1 MGIDIPSHFQYK
13 HQYMS
18 KKFFLFLLLIPF
30 VMMSCGLPV
39 QFRPQTSVE
48 TESVNLANQTPTPEP
63 SATPTPTPL
72 PAVRL
77 ELGESHF
84 FMGDFDRAKEEF
96 QDIIQRAEDEAV
108 VAEALIELGKIS
120 YLTRNYDQAI
130 QELTL
135 AITQFPQAENIGSA
149 WLYLALSFEAL
160 NKPDL
165 AADAYAK
172 LSEITGTT
180 LNEYIEEWRGDA
192 LLNAN
197 RPAEA
202 AEAYQMAIDALPVDK
217 DPVWLKIKKARALA
231 INQNTSSAITEF
243 LDAYQNT
250 ANEYAKAQINFLL
263 GQIYLNLGAPEQAYA
278 RFQDSVTN
286 FPMAYDSYS
295 GLVELINA
303 GQPVDE
309 LNRGLVDYFAGQY
322 GLAVEAFSRYIDS
335 QEIPT
340 STAYYYRGM
349 SRLAMSEYG
358 NAIGDFDILIEKYP
372 NDRFW
377 SKAYQQKA
385 FILWAYLNNYPT
397 AAEVLLD
404 YVNKAGDVEDAPQM
418 LFEAARIY
426 ERGNYL
432 SKAAETWQTCHER
445 FPSAEISRRAL
456 FLAGITLYRLK
467 NYSQARLIF
476 QRFLILSDQ
485 PEEQAASYLWVGKT
499 YQAENDFQQA
509 KTAWEQAVQ
518 RDPTGYYSQ
527 RASELLVGRKPFES
541 QNPINLAYD
550 LNLEKDEAE
559 TWLRTKFSIPP
570 EQDLNN
576 LSELRVSPAFQKG
589 EALYDL
595 GLYEEALN
603 EFEKVRQQYLNDP
616 INSYKLMNYF
626 LEKNLYRL
634 AILSARQVLNLAG
647 FDDASTLSAPRYFN
661 HIRFGVYFKDLIQQ
675 ASQKYNLNPLLL
687 LSVIRQE
694 SLFDPTARSSAN
706 ARGLM
711 QIIPSTAREIATQ
724 LQWPSNFDLKDLE
737 RPKVSI
743 EFGASYL
750 SRQIRFFDGDIY
762 AALASYN
769 GGAGNTLAWKELAN
783 DDPDLFLE
791 VIRFQETRQYI
802 MNIVELYNLYRLF
815 YEQKP

>member
-1 MGIDIPSHFQYK
+1 MSIDIHPYIQYK
-13 HQYMS
+13 HEYMS
-18 KKFFLFLLLIPF
+18 KKIILLVLIFPL
-30 VMMSCGLPV
+30 VMISCGLPV
-39 QFRPQTSVE
+39 QFSSQSNVE
-48 TESVNLANQTPTPEP
+48 TEIISQSNQTPSPEP

-72 PAVRL
+72 PSVRL
-77 ELGESHF
+77 ELGESHL

-96 QDIIQRAEDEAV
+96 EVIIQQAEDEAV

-120 YLTRNYDQAI
+120 YLTKNYEQAV
-130 QELTL
+130 QELTQ
-135 AITQFPQAENIGSA
+135 AITQYPQAKNITSA
-149 WLYLALSFEAL
+149 WLYLAYSFEAL

-172 LSEITGTT
+172 LSELTYPT
-180 LNEYIEEWRGDA
+180 LNEYVQEWRGNA
-192 LLNAN
+192 LLAAN

-202 AEAYQMAIDALPVDK
+202 AEAYQAAIDAFPEDK
-217 DPVWLKIKKARALA
+217 DPVWLRIKKAQALTL
-231 INQNTSSAITEF
+231 NQDTSSGVTEF

-250 ANEYAKAQINFLL
+250 TDEYAKAQINFLL
-263 GQIYLNLGAPEQAYA
+263 GQIYLNLGVPEQAYA

-286 FPMAYDSYS
+286 YPMAYDSYS

-322 GLAVEAFSRYIDS
+322 GLAVEAFSRYIDG
-335 QEIPT
+335 QEIPN

-349 SRLAMSEYG
+349 SRLAMAEYG
-358 NAIGDFDILIEKYP
+358 NAIADFDTLIENYP

-377 SKAYQQKA
+377 VKAYQQKA
-385 FILWAYLNNYPT
+385 LILWAYLNDYQT

-404 YVNKAGDVEDAPQM
+404 YVSKAGDVEDAPQM

-432 SKAAETWQTCHER
+432 SKAAETWQICHER

-456 FLAGITLYRLK
+456 FLAGITLYRLRE
-467 NYSQARLIF
+467 YSQARLIF

-485 PEEQAASYLWVGKT
+485 PEDQAASYLWVGKT
-499 YQAENDFQQA
+499 YQAENDLQQA

-570 EQDLNN
+570 EQDLND
-576 LSELRVSPAFQKG
+576 LSTLRGSPAFQKG

-595 GLYEEALN
+595 GLYEESLR
-603 EFEKVRQQYLNDP
+603 EFDKVRQQYLNDP
-616 INSYKLMNYF
+616 INTYILMNYF

-694 SLFDPTARSSAN
+694 SLFDPTATSSAN

-711 QIIPSTAREIATQ
+711 QIIPSTAREIAAQ
-724 LQWPSNFDLKDLE
+724 LQWPEDFDLKDLD
-737 RPKVSI
+737 RPVVSI

-750 SRQIRFFDGDIY
+750 ARQIRFFDGDIY

-769 GGAGNTLAWKELAN
+769 GGAGNTLIWKDLAT